1 MVVQDQVSS
10 PVDPQREAARVRR
23 EHRRERDREHHRDS
37 RGSGQRRP
45 QRLERE
51 SSVPHESEYAI
62 STKQQQRNNKS
73 RERSRGENRSSR
85 GQHNSE
91 NNERPLSQHEPGTNI
106 SNTDLMHM
114 ENLEP
119 YDVLFLSQ
127 AQQQEQQ
134 QRHLRQSHH
143 SSNSTTPDVALQ
155 SQMISH
161 RMHATQHVV
170 SATGT
175 SASGASSSHHHHR
188 SSYHQHH
195 PPRSQVSSVRLSNIS
210 SGGSSDLDSRKLT
223 NICLL
228 STY

>member
-1 MVVQDQVSS
+1 MIYYRESASSQPVMAVQDQVSS
-10 PVDPQREAARVRR
+10 PVDPQREAARAKR

-73 RERSRGENRSSR
+73 RERSRGER
-85 GQHNSE
+85 GRGNE
-91 NNERPLSQHEPGTNI
+91 NERPLSQHEPSST
-106 SNTDLMHM
+106 TDLMM
-114 ENLEP
+114 QNLEP

-134 QRHLRQSHH
+134 QRQLRQSH
-143 SSNSTTPDVALQ
+143 SSSTTPDVALQ

-161 RMHATQHVV
+161 RMHATGPTHG

-175 SASGASSSHHHHR
+175 SASAASHHHHR
-188 SSYHQHH
+188 SSYHQHQ

-210 SGGSSDLDSRKLT
+210 SGGSSDLDSRKP
-223 NICLL
+223 
-228 STY
+228 